1 MKKLYIIFIISILFL
16 SLSGCSSKQTNKQ
29 YISSSSTIRAIGR
42 SNYGELTIVSKDKE
56 NVEQLG
62 ADSCF
67 GKASDYSFTGD
78 YYVIFAAKDG
88 NKIIIAAL
96 NKQKI
101 IQPENSIIE
110 LNKLTMSNADIFYF
124 IPEYS
129 GSNDVSIR
137 FFAITKEGKSFV
149 FNIEDNKAQQFGDV
163 NALSDSTAV
172 LSTTS
177 KMYSPPEIVGK
188 DSIALTAVYDIGGDQ
203 NLKIYK
209 VVFRVDIKNKLLKYV
224 SKEEIKS

>member
-1 MKKLYIIFIISILFL
+1 MQCSI
-16 SLSGCSSKQTNKQ
+16 CK
-29 YISSSSTIRAIGR
+29 

-78 YYVIFAAKDG
+78 YYVIFAAKDE

-110 LNKLTMSNADIFYF
+110 LNKLTMSNIDIFYF

-129 GSNDVSIR
+129 GSNDVPIR
-137 FFAITKEGKSFV
+137 FFAITKGRNKIINSFQIQSHV
-149 FNIEDNKAQQFGDV
+149 SE
-163 NALSDSTAV
+163 
-172 LSTTS
+172 
-177 KMYSPPEIVGK
+177 
-188 DSIALTAVYDIGGDQ
+188 VYQ
-203 NLKIYK
+203 NLQA
-209 VVFRVDIKNKLLKYV
+209 
-224 SKEEIKS
+224 